1 MADLPNSVPLSHPL
15 ENGTAGQRPLS
26 SGTSCGTEDR
36 AHAQRLRVI
45 NKILR
50 DRARDNSGTEGVN
63 PCPTPRDSMGQD
75 GGQDGGQDVGQSAE
89 QEALQE
95 RAGILMANG
104 IPQDKAD
111 GLALALHVLQA
122 HPQAE
127 AALCW
132 LMDHRNGER

>member
-15 ENGTAGQRPLS
+15 ENGTMGQRLLS
-26 SGTSCGTEDR
+26 SGTSGGTEDR

-75 GGQDGGQDVGQSAE
+75 VGQSAE

-111 GLALALHVLQA
+111 GLALALHVLQDY
-122 HPQAE
+122 PQAE
-127 AALCW
+127 AALSW
-132 LMDHRNGER
+132 LMDHSNGER